1 MEVSELSF
9 ENIIL
14 LGFMGSG
21 KSSVGKRLAK
31 SLKWDF
37 IDTDA
42 AIEEIS
48 GMSVQE
54 IFRKHGET
62 RFRSEEEV
70 LVKRLQDS
78 RHYVIATGGG
88 TVLNSGN
95 WELLSQIGLMVS
107 LYASLDTILERIGN
121 RNDRPLMKASHEEIE
136 RLWVD
141 RQPIYNQADLVIDT
155 TDIGID
161 DVVREILQ
169 KIEGGFEN
177 VARG

>member
-70 LVKRLQDS
+70 LVKRLQDR

-88 TVLNSGN
+88 TVLNPDN
-95 WELLSQIGLMVS
+95 RELLSRIGLMVS

-121 RNDRPLMKASHEEIE
+121 RNDRPLLKASPEEIE
-136 RLWVD
+136 QLWSD
-141 RQPIYNQADLVIDT
+141 RQPVYNQADLVIDT